1 MKRPGKPPSV
11 TLISLALLAA
21 IAAALGFALGG
32 PGIVLA
38 VILAIVWLAWRFDNR
53 SGTWLVLV
61 VLFMIAAAVP
71 ALLLLLMAVTH

>member
-1 MKRPGKPPSV
+1 MKRPGKPRPI
-11 TLISLALLAA
+11 TLISLGVVAA
-21 IAAALGFALGG
+21 IAAALGIALGG

-38 VILAIVWLAWRFDNR
+38 VALAIFWLAWRFDNQ